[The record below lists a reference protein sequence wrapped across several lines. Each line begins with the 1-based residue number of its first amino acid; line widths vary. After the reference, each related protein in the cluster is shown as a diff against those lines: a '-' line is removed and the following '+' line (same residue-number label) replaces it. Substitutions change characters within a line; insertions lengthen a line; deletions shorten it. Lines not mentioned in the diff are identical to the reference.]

1 MDDLIS
7 RKSLYDKMREAEE
20 LARQRVLDTRTS
32 FPDGSLNPA
41 YVRYMA
47 QLSERTRFKEMIYD
61 EPSAERDYKF
71 DEWCTECKEYD
82 KEKHCCPRF
91 NQVIRTTL
99 QEVQENRKKG
109 KLLNANPVGE
119 CSVCGW
125 LIDYRDE
132 FNFCPKCGSDL
143 RGEKDEKL

>member
-82 KEKHCCPRF
+82 KERHCCPRF
-91 NQVIRTTL
+91 NAVIRSAL
-99 QEVQENRKKG
+99 EEMKAERKRR
-109 KLLNANPVGE
+109 E
-119 CSVCGW
+119 
-125 LIDYRDE
+125 E
-132 FNFCPKCGSDL
+132 
-143 RGEKDEKL
+143 